1 MASIF
6 STQNLQTFLR
16 RKYLRPPSRPPPG
29 PPGRGGRRSRS
40 PYEGRSP
47 EGRSPPAGR
56 SPPELTA
63 VALISSAMMLL
74 KNQSLVLGR
83 WSLAS
88 VDGRQDTKANDQRR
102 RNNDQLRC
110 NRCRFSAGFC
120 DRGGGGLALRV
131 ADRLDLI
138 QTLLLL
144 IDAHGDEFDHR
155 FGDTQAAF
163 QSVNQPAA
171 TLHCQQ
177 HVNAVVKPA
186 DHVGQAALAH
196 LLNALYVSA

>member
-56 SPPELTA
+56 SPPELAA

-74 KNQSLVLGR
+74 KNQSLVL
-83 WSLAS
+83 SLS
-88 VDGRQDTKANDQRR
+88 RSSPGHKGQRPTTSDQR
-102 RNNDQLRC
+102 
-110 NRCRFSAGFC
+110 
-120 DRGGGGLALRV
+120 
-131 ADRLDLI
+131 
-138 QTLLLL
+138 
-144 IDAHGDEFDHR
+144 
-155 FGDTQAAF
+155 
-163 QSVNQPAA
+163 PAM
-171 TLHCQQ
+171 L
-177 HVNAVVKPA
+177 
-186 DHVGQAALAH
+186 
-196 LLNALYVSA
+196 

>member
-40 PYEGRSP
+40 PNEGRSPDGRSP

-56 SPPELTA
+56 SPPELAA

-74 KNQSLVLGR
+74 KNQSLVLGC

-88 VDGRQDTKANDQRR
+88 VDRRQDT
-102 RNNDQLRC
+102 
-110 NRCRFSAGFC
+110 
-120 DRGGGGLALRV
+120 
-131 ADRLDLI
+131 
-138 QTLLLL
+138 
-144 IDAHGDEFDHR
+144 
-155 FGDTQAAF
+155 
-163 QSVNQPAA
+163 
-171 TLHCQQ
+171 
-177 HVNAVVKPA
+177 
-186 DHVGQAALAH
+186 
-196 LLNALYVSA
+196 